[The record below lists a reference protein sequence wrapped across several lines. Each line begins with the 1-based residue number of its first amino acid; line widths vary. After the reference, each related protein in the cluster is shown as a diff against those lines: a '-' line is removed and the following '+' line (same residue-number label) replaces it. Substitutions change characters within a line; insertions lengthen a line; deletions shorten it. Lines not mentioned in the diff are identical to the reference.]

1 MPTRIAVLASG
12 GGSNLQAILD
22 HLASDEGG
30 RRRSGEIALVAS
42 DHAGAGALDRARA
55 HAIPAVAMDREMR
68 TTGLAA
74 LLAAHDIE
82 LVVLAGY
89 LRFVPADVTR
99 NFRGRMLNIHPALLP
114 AFGGAGMYGHHV
126 HEAVIGRGAR
136 VSGATVHFVD
146 DEYDHGP
153 IIAQWPVPVW
163 PNDTPSSLAARVLD
177 VEHVLYPRI
186 VQRVAD
192 GTISL
197 GVDGTVRGV
206 ALAVT
211 SPHFIFA
218 GPADDVALH
227 IRAVVP

>member
-1 MPTRIAVLASG
+1 MRIAVLASG

-22 HLASDEGG
+22 HLL
-30 RRRSGEIALVAS
+30 SGEGARAGEVALVAS
-42 DHAGAGALDRARA
+42 DHAEAGALDRARSRE
-55 HAIPAVAMDREMR
+55 IRAVAMDREMR

-114 AFGGAGMYGHHV
+114 AFGGAGMYGRHV
-126 HEAVIGRGAR
+126 HEAVIARGAR
-136 VSGATVHFVD
+136 ISGATVHFVD

-163 PNDTPSSLAARVLD
+163 PHDTVSTLAARVLQ
-177 VEHVLYPRI
+177 VEHILYPR
-186 VQRVAD
+186 VVERVAD

-197 GVDGTVRGV
+197 GADGTVRGV
-206 ALAVT
+206 VPAIP
-211 SPHFIFA
+211 SSQFIFA
-218 GPADDVALH
+218 GPADDVAPH